1 MRQAEFVITGLKAL
15 DREYYYTATVGVFEH
30 EAGEIE
36 RKLIRE
42 FETRIASS
50 DNREYFEIKDEN
62 GFYRLASATE
72 EFKRTHEVVWV
83 NFSDSYL
90 PHEGKAPYG
99 FGNGIYCNVRDFAWL
114 RHLGAY
120 IVLMGK
126 IESSDGYLLGYTALS
141 TVTGKVFN
149 LPCVGVYPIKD
160 ITTRYRHWEFCSN
173 GRYIDGEIP
182 YLESSVEYTIG
193 GMGIGIE
200 SKAYYYLDKVK
211 LAEKPVYSEMFA
223 EFTGEIEAILEV
235 LPETDYKRGAE
246 IKVER

>member
-15 DREYYYTATVGVFEH
+15 DREYYYAAKVGVFEH
-30 EAGEIE
+30 EAGELE
-36 RKLIRE
+36 HRLIRE

-99 FGNGIYCNVRDFAWL
+99 AGNGIYCNVRDFGWL
-114 RHLGAY
+114 SRLGAY

-141 TVTGKVFN
+141 TVTGKVFK

-160 ITTRYRHWEFCSN
+160 ITTRYRHWEFCCN
-173 GRYIDGEIP
+173 GRYMDGEIP

-200 SKAYYYLDKVK
+200 SKAFYYLDAVK
-211 LAEKPVYSEMFA
+211 LTDKPVYSEMFS
-223 EFTGEIEAILEV
+223 EFTVEIEAVLER
-235 LPETDYKRGAE
+235 LPETDFKRGAGVT
-246 IKVER
+246 VER

>member
-15 DREYYYTATVGVFEH
+15 DREYYYSAKVGVFEH
-30 EAGEIE
+30 EAGELE

-50 DNREYFEIKDEN
+50 DNREYFEIKDEE
-62 GFYRLASATE
+62 GVYRISEATN
-72 EFKRTHEVVWV
+72 EFKQTHEVVWV

-90 PHEGKAPYG
+90 PHGGKAPYG
-99 FGNGIYCNVRDFAWL
+99 FGNGIYCNVRDFGGL
-114 RHLGAY
+114 CCLGAY

-160 ITTRYRHWEFCSN
+160 ITNRYRHWEFCSN

-200 SKAYYYLDKVK
+200 SKAFYYLDKVK
-211 LAEKPVYSEMFA
+211 LTEKPVYSEMFS
-223 EFTGEIEAILEV
+223 EFTGEIEAILEG
-235 LPETDYKRGAE
+235 LPETDFKCGE
-246 IKVER
+246 VPTVER

>member
-1 MRQAEFVITGLKAL
+1 MRQAEFVITGLTAL
-15 DREYYYTATVGVFEH
+15 DREYYYAAKVGVFEH
-30 EAGEIE
+30 AAGELE
-36 RKLIRE
+36 HRLIRE

-50 DNREYFEIKDEN
+50 DNREYFEIKDEA
-62 GFYRLASATE
+62 GVYRLQEVTE
-72 EFKRTHEVVWV
+72 EFKKTHEVVWV

-90 PHEGKAPYG
+90 PHAGKAPYG
-99 FGNGIYCNVRDFAWL
+99 VSNGIYCNVRDFGAL
-114 RHLGAY
+114 SRLGAY

-200 SKAYYYLDKVK
+200 SKAFYYLDKVK
-211 LAEKPVYSEMFA
+211 LTEKPVYSEMFS
-223 EFTGEIEAILEV
+223 EFTGEIEAILAV
-235 LPETDYKRGAE
+235 LPDTDYTRGVE
-246 IKVER
+246 LKVER